1 MADTQTNLRVRISAD
16 LADIKSGL
24 ANLRKDLASV
34 KSQAAASFGNSNAFV
49 SGIRRARTELA
60 AFAATYISLRG
71 AGVLSGIADEATLI
85 RARIKAAKGDYEAI
99 LAIAQS
105 TRSGLQ
111 ATADLYTRVERSTRG
126 QIKNQQDLLTLTTAV
141 NQAIKLSF
149 QGTAQGE
156 AAVLQLGQ
164 ALASGRLAGDEL
176 RSLSENAPRLVE
188 AIAAGI
194 GKSRGELK
202 KLGADGKLTSEVVIK
217 AIQSQADALNREYAT
232 IPLTIGDAVTQIK
245 NSFLDYI
252 GDQDA
257 ATGASRRFAETLA
270 QIAKDLPK
278 YLDPVLAA
286 IKLLLENLDTLAVF
300 MATRLAAGA
309 VVALVTGFIQLRNAI
324 LAARTAALTLEV
336 AMAFLGGPVGIAI
349 AALAAGMYLLY
360 QRTNQAKVASEEH
373 NKALEANST
382 LAKANA
388 QAARDEADAKRIQA
402 IATLKSAQAILEE
415 QKARLSASS
424 SRTARG
430 GDRGDAEAFGAA
442 VGVERAQK
450 QVDQAQKQLEDWTGR
465 LIELSAEIAFAP
477 LKAVGATAAA
487 TTAAVDDGKKK
498 VKGVI
503 DTAELAVD
511 ALKRK
516 LSELDSQYEHFL
528 VGTKEYFQQK
538 QQLQTAIIDAQI
550 KQAEHEAKT
559 AKTSDQQSKALTEI
573 VKLQRERAQV
583 AVDAAREQK
592 KAEEDLAKQL
602 GDVKIRLL
610 ELEGK
615 EGQATT
621 ARLEEEFADLL
632 RRLEANAD
640 TSGVALVR
648 KLINV
653 EAARARLD
661 QFRTESD
668 RVLSNLSNNE
678 GSLSAQ
684 ASAGVLGG
692 LEAERRID
700 AERSRALEK
709 LRELRTAAL
718 EYLKTLSLNSPEAQ
732 QTIAYL
738 QQLQGQI
745 ADVTA
750 SQQVFR
756 QQLADAG
763 EGALSTFISD
773 LATDFDN
780 AGEAARRFG
789 LNIAQSLAQI
799 ASAAL
804 AKRAIQAITS
814 LFNKGN
820 DADSN
825 AATQIAAAAAAG
837 VAYSTPVTA
846 ASVALGTAGTAV
858 AGAGAVIIAGATQ
871 LQAAAAALLVAN
883 SVGAAASVAHGGGV
897 IGETVGRMR
906 SGLSASLFYGAPRYH
921 SGGIAGL
928 GPNEVPAVLQ
938 KGEEVLTRSDPRHR
952 ANGGGGGDGRV
963 TRPIVAFGD
972 EALADALAG
981 AAGEKVVVTHV
992 RNNIDGILRERGF

>member
-71 AGVLSGIADEATLI
+71 AGVLAGIADEATLI
-85 RARIKAAKGDYEAI
+85 RSRIREAKGDYEAI
-99 LAIAQS
+99 LAIS
-105 TRSGLQ
+105 Q
-111 ATADLYTRVERSTRG
+111 ATRTGLSETAGLYVRLQRNAGGLVKT
-126 QIKNQQDLLTLTTAV
+126 QQDLLTLTSAV
-141 NQAIKLSF
+141 NQAVKLSYT
-149 QGTAQGE
+149 GTANG
-156 AAVLQLGQ
+156 AAAIQQLGQ
-164 ALASGRLAGDEL
+164 AIASNNFAGDEL
-176 RSLSENAPRLVE
+176 KSVSENAPRLYQ
-188 AIAAGI
+188 AIAEGV
-194 GKSRGELK
+194 GKTRGELK
-202 KLGADGKLTSEVVIK
+202 KLGSEGKLNAEIVIK
-217 AIQSQADALNREYAT
+217 AIQSQAAALQKEYARV
-232 IPLTIGDAVTQIK
+232 PLTIGDAVTQIK

-257 ATGASRRFAETLA
+257 ATGASRRFAETLS

-309 VVALVTGFIQLRNAI
+309 VVALVTGFVQLRNTI
-324 LAARTAALTLEV
+324 LAVRTAALTLEV
-336 AMAFLGGPVGIAI
+336 AMGFLGGPVGIAI

-360 QRTNQAKVASEEH
+360 QRTNQARQADEEH
-373 NKALEANST
+373 SKALEANAT
-382 LAKANA
+382 LAKASA
-388 QAARDEADAKRIQA
+388 QAARDEADAKRIEA

-415 QKARLSASS
+415 QKARLAASR

-430 GDRGDAEAFGAA
+430 GDRGDAESFGAA

-465 LIELSAEIAFAP
+465 LVELSAEIAFAP
-477 LKAVGATAAA
+477 LKAAEGTAAA
-487 TTAAVDDGKKK
+487 TSAAVEDGKKK

-503 DTAELAVD
+503 DTAGLAVD
-511 ALKRK
+511 ALQRK
-516 LSELDSQYEHFL
+516 LAELDSQYERFL
-528 VGTKEYFQQK
+528 IGTTEYFQQK
-538 QQLQTAIIDAQI
+538 QQLQVAIIDAQI
-550 KQAEHEAKT
+550 KQAEQEAKS

-583 AVDAAREQK
+583 GVDAAREQE

-602 GDVKIRLL
+602 GEVKLRLL
-610 ELEGK
+610 DLEGK
-615 EGQATT
+615 SGAAATG
-621 ARLEEEFADLL
+621 RLEEEFSDLL

-640 TSGVALVR
+640 ESGIKLVR

-653 EAARARLD
+653 EAAKAQLE
-661 QFRTESD
+661 QFRGESD
-668 RVLSNLSNNE
+668 RVLGNLSNSE
-678 GSLSAQ
+678 SSLSSQ
-684 ASAGVLGG
+684 ANAGALGG
-692 LEAERRID
+692 LEAERRIND
-700 AERSRALEK
+700 ERERALAK

-718 EYLKTLSLNSPEAQ
+718 AYLQTLSPTSPEAQ

-745 ADVTA
+745 SDVAA
-750 SQQVFR
+750 SQQLYR

-763 EGALSTFISD
+763 EGALSTFFTD
-773 LATDFDN
+773 LALDIDN

-789 LNIAQSLAQI
+789 LNIAQALAQM

-804 AKRAIQAITS
+804 AKKAIQAITS
-814 LFNKGN
+814 LFNKGSN
-820 DADSN
+820 ADADAS
-825 AATQIAAAAAAG
+825 AQIAAAAAAG
-837 VAYSTPVTA
+837 VAYATPVTT
-846 ASVALGTAGTAV
+846 ASVALGTAGAAV
-858 AGAGAVIIAGATQ
+858 ATAGSVIIAGAIQ
-871 LQAAAAALLVAN
+871 LQAAASALLVAN

-897 IGETVGRMR
+897 IGQTVGRMR
-906 SGLSASLFYGAPRYH
+906 TGLSPLIFGAAPRYH

-952 ANGGGGGDGRV
+952 ANGGGGDRDKV
-963 TRPIVAFGD
+963 TTPIVVFGED
-972 EALADALAG
+972 ALADALAG
-981 AAGEKVVVTHV
+981 AAGEKMVVTHV
-992 RNNIDGILRERGF
+992 RNNLNGLLGG